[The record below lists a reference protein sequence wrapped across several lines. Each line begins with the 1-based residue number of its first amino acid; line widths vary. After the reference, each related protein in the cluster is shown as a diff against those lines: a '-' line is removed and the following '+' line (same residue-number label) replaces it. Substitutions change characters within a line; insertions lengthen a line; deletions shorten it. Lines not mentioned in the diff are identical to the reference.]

1 MELSQAAVRYL
12 LTIYELSDGG
22 ASVRSVDLS
31 RRLEVTP
38 ASVVHMMGVLS
49 AHKLAEKRHYGR
61 ISLTESGIQE
71 ANRIYTACTLLEEY
85 FTEYLGVERETAR
98 IDALN
103 CLCCLSDQSLAQIEC
118 RVLEEKNDIA

>member
-1 MELSQAAVRYL
+1 MGISQAAVRYL

-22 ASVRSVDLS
+22 APVRSVDIS

-49 AHKLAEKRHYGR
+49 AEKLAEKRHYGR
-61 ISLTESGIQE
+61 IRLTEAGIRE
-71 ANRIYTACTLLEEY
+71 ANRLFTACTLLEAY
-85 FTEYLGVERETAR
+85 FTEYLGVEGETAR

-118 RVLEEKNDIA
+118 RVLEEKSDIA